1 MSDIQDRREDRGIAL
16 DRVGITRLTH
26 PVSVRDR
33 RGHVRETVA
42 VVSLFIG
49 LPPHARTAHMSR
61 FLGVLGRHTEPLDT
75 PSLKAILEDLRTEH
89 SAPTA
94 GIELAFTFFV
104 EKRAP
109 ETGSASLMACEA
121 RVAASLAESFDLVTS
136 VRVPVMTLCPCSV
149 SVAGTPGLGQRG
161 YVSVSVRSEG
171 LAGLEDLVDL
181 VEACASS
188 PVFPLLKAE
197 DERSLLG
204 SALARP
210 LFVEDLVRNVAQT
223 LDADERV
230 SWYRVEAEN
239 LESIHDHSA
248 FASRERRR

>member
-1 MSDIQDRREDRGIAL
+1 MADIQDGREERGIAL

-33 RGHVRETVA
+33 RGRVRETA
-42 VVSLFIG
+42 AAVSLFIG
-49 LPPHARTAHMSR
+49 LPQDARAAHMSR
-61 FLGVLGRHTEPLDT
+61 FLGVLGRHTEPLDAAA
-75 PSLKAILEDLRTEH
+75 LKTVLEDLRTEH

-94 GIELAFTFFV
+94 GIELAFQFFV

-109 ETGSASLMACEA
+109 ATGAKSLMACEA
-121 RVAASLAESFDLVTS
+121 RIAASLDASFDLVTG

-161 YVSVSVRSEG
+161 YVSVSVRSENPI
-171 LAGLEDLVDL
+171 GLEDLVEL
-181 VEACASS
+181 VESRASS

-197 DERSLLG
+197 DERSLLA

-210 LFVEDLVRNVAQT
+210 MFVEDLVRDVAQA
-223 LDADERV
+223 LDADERI
-230 SWYRVEAEN
+230 SWYKVEAEN

>member
-1 MSDIQDRREDRGIAL
+1 MPDIQDGREDRGIAL

-26 PVSVRDR
+26 PLSVRDR
-33 RGHVRETVA
+33 HGRVRQTA
-42 VVSLFIG
+42 ATVSLFIG
-49 LPPHARTAHMSR
+49 LPPRARAAHMSR
-61 FLGVLGRHTEPLDT
+61 FLGVLGRHTEPLDAQA
-75 PSLKAILEDLRTEH
+75 LRAVLEDLRTEH
-89 SAPTA
+89 AAPTA
-94 GIELAFTFFV
+94 GIELAFPFFV
-104 EKRAP
+104 GKRAP
-109 ETGSASLMACEA
+109 ETGVESLMACEA
-121 RVAASLAESFDLVTS
+121 RVAATLAESFDVVTG

-161 YVSVSVRSEG
+161 YVSVAVRSEDPVN
-171 LAGLEDLVDL
+171 LEDLVDL
-181 VEACASS
+181 VESCASS

-210 LFVEDLVRNVAQT
+210 MFVEDLVRDVTRA
-223 LDADERV
+223 LDGDKRI

-248 FASRERRR
+248 FASRERTR

>member
-1 MSDIQDRREDRGIAL
+1 MADIQDGQEDRGIAL
-16 DRVGITRLTH
+16 DRVGVTRLTH

-33 RGHVRETVA
+33 DGRVRETVA
-42 VVSLFIG
+42 TVSLFVG
-49 LPPHARTAHMSR
+49 LRPSARAAHMSR
-61 FLGVLGRHTEPLDT
+61 FLGVLGRHPEPLDAEALR
-75 PSLKAILEDLRTEH
+75 SILEDLRTEH

-94 GIELAFTFFV
+94 SIELAFTIFV
-104 EKRAP
+104 SKRAP
-109 ETGSASLMACEA
+109 RTGSESLMACEA
-121 RVAASLAESFDLVTS
+121 RLEASLAEAFDLVTS

-161 YVSVSVRSEG
+161 YVTLSVRSG
-171 LAGLEDLVDL
+171 GRVGIEDLVDV

-197 DERSLLG
+197 DEHSLLA

-210 LFVEDLVRNVAQT
+210 MFVEDLVRNAAQA
-223 LDADERV
+223 LDADERI
-230 SWYRVEAEN
+230 SWYRIEAEN

-248 FASRERRR
+248 FASRERGR

>member
-1 MSDIQDRREDRGIAL
+1 MPDIHDGTEQRGIAL

-26 PVSVRDR
+26 PISVRDR
-33 RGHVRETVA
+33 RGRVRETPA
-42 VVSLFIG
+42 VVSVYVG
-49 LPPHARTAHMSR
+49 LPPHARAAHMSR
-61 FLGVLGRHTEPLDT
+61 FLGVLGRHAGPVDA
-75 PSLKAILEDLRTEH
+75 PALKAILQDLRTEH
-89 SAPTA
+89 SSPTA

-109 ETGSASLMACEA
+109 ETGNESLMACEA
-121 RVAASLAESFDLVTS
+121 RVTASLADSFDLVTG

-161 YVSVSVRSEG
+161 YVSVSVRSDG

-181 VEACASS
+181 VERCASS

-197 DERSLLG
+197 DERSVLG

-210 LFVEDLVRNVAQT
+210 LFVEDLVRNVAEA
-223 LDADERV
+223 LDADETV
-230 SWYRVEAEN
+230 SWYRIEAEN

-248 FASRERRR
+248 FASRERCR